1 MRKYIVL
8 GIFFFSCL
16 ALCQPHIAQAQG
28 ATQTILLSGVIL
40 DANSNAPVPGV
51 HLYIP
56 GAGRGTSSG
65 YDGYF
70 TLPAFSGDSIV
81 ISAIGYQKQYY
92 IMPRRE
98 PGVFSV
104 VIELK
109 EDQIM
114 LPIVEVFP
122 YPTEEIFKEAF
133 LALKLEDEEQLENIK
148 KNLNQ
153 TLMMR
158 ASANVRYDGAM
169 NSRYYLDQQAQA
181 IGNENMLPTI
191 QLLNPFAWARF
202 IKSVKQ
208 GDLRRGKWRD
218 RN

>member
-1 MRKYIVL
+1 
-8 GIFFFSCL
+8 
-16 ALCQPHIAQAQG
+16 
-28 ATQTILLSGVIL
+28 
-40 DANSNAPVPGV
+40 
-51 HLYIP
+51 
-56 GAGRGTSSG
+56 
-65 YDGYF
+65 
-70 TLPAFSGDSIV
+70 
-81 ISAIGYQKQYY
+81 
-92 IMPRRE
+92 
-98 PGVFSV
+98 
-104 VIELK
+104 
-109 EDQIM
+109 M

-153 TLMMR
+153 QLMMR

-169 NSRYYLDQQAQA
+169 NSRYYLDQQAMA
-181 IGNENMLPTI
+181 IGNENMLPTV